1 MRRHVNQKP
10 AVPRLRNEVDAT
22 DKTDHS
28 AKAPMG
34 SVVTLIA
41 GLYVLCCGLLLPLLT
56 SVSLATI
63 FQSRPVTG
71 AIVALLVS
79 AGLIWGARKDR
90 AIRSSNPKRVRSSG
104 ARVENESE
112 AAG

>member
-34 SVVTLIA
+34 FVVTLIA
-41 GLYVLCCGLLLPLLT
+41 GLHVLCCGLLLPLLT

-63 FQSRPVTG
+63 IESRPAAG
-71 AIVALLVS
+71 AIIALLVG
-79 AGLIWGARKDR
+79 AGLIWQVRNGCAAR
-90 AIRSSNPKRVRSSG
+90 SGNSKRCPEQR
-104 ARVENESE
+104 RDNRE
-112 AAG
+112 